1 MQKRQ
6 KLDWLKNG
14 LIYIEELV
22 SNKPK
27 LSGYLE
33 TGRQD
38 RKKMPTRQWEKGGEN
53 TYNKHI
59 I

>member
-1 MQKRQ
+1 MIK
-6 KLDWLKNG
+6 KNE

-33 TGRQD
+33 AGRQD
-38 RKKMPTRQWEKGGEN
+38 RKKNAYKTVKKGGEN
-53 TYNKHI
+53 TYNKRI

>member
-33 TGRQD
+33 AGRQD
-38 RKKMPTRQWEKGGEN
+38 RKKKCLQDSEKRGRE
-53 TYNKHI
+53 YL
-59 I
+59 

>member
-33 TGRQD
+33 AGRQD
-38 RKKMPTRQWEKGGEN
+38 RKKNAYKTVRKGGRE
-53 TYNKHI
+53 YL
-59 I
+59 